1 MFRLRCP
8 QPGFLPIYNYKKHKK
23 SKVLTKQYF
32 FNYINKGNLSR
43 YYGSNCSKI
52 RHIICLSYVI
62 QLNIPPQF

>member
-32 FNYINKGNLSR
+32 FNYDL
-43 YYGSNCSKI
+43 
-52 RHIICLSYVI
+52 
-62 QLNIPPQF
+62 